1 MAFSISPA
9 VTVREFDLSGYIS
22 NVSITIGAM
31 AGVFRWGPVDD
42 AGLVS
47 SEQALVARYGKP
59 NSNNFE
65 TFYTASN
72 YLAYSDKLYVSRASD
87 AAAYNA
93 GAGSGAIANTQIKNE
108 TDFNNNANTLPAAS
122 YFFAKYPGA
131 IGNSLKVS
139 VCDSANAYGET
150 ITPSTANLEIDFV
163 VNSNVATITVT
174 GANTADAE
182 TQANTVLNQLQ
193 VGDIITAGNTTIGKQ
208 FLKISTL
215 GTISSNG
222 AVATFDVNTTTK
234 YTLSSNNTLESVKR
248 NWEYYNS
255 VDLTPGTSPYVEA
268 RGGVGDQMHVIV
280 VDEDGEFTGQPGQIL
295 EVFEN
300 VSRATD
306 ARGEQGGSIYYKDV
320 INNSSKFLWATND
333 RAGSVSNTSINM
345 TAVDTQPFTA
355 SMSGGTDSLSESAIP
370 LVDLA
375 RSYDLYKSSE
385 KFDISVILTGKSVG
399 GVHGEGLGNYIID
412 NIVEARKDCVVVL
425 SPQFDDVVNNPYQE
439 AEAIVQFRQALRST
453 SYAFLDSGYKYQYD
467 RYNDVYRWIPL
478 NGDIAGTFSRT
489 DVDRDPWWS
498 PAGYNRG
505 NIKNVTKLAYNP
517 DKADRDILYKNSIN
531 PVFQSGNR
539 GPVLFGDKTLLA
551 KTSAFDRINVRRLF
565 IVLEKAIATAA
576 QDLLFE
582 FNDAFTR
589 TQFRNL
595 VVPYLRNIQGRRG
608 IYEFRVVCDETN
620 NTGEIIDNNQFVG
633 DIYIKPAKSIN
644 EIQLNFVA
652 VRTAVD
658 FEEVIGRFG

>member
-31 AGVFRWGPVDD
+31 AGVFRWGPVDE
-42 AGLVS
+42 AGLIS
-47 SEQALVARYGKP
+47 SEQALVARYQKP

-65 TFYTASN
+65 TFYNASN
-72 YLAYSDKLYVSRASD
+72 YLAYSDKLYLTRVAD

-93 GAGSGAIANTQIKNE
+93 AGGNSAIANTQIKNE
-108 TDFNNNANTLPAAS
+108 TDFNNTSNTLDEAA
-122 YFFAKYPGA
+122 YFFAKYPGTV
-131 IGNSLKVS
+131 GNSLKIS

-150 ITPSTANLEIDFV
+150 LTPSTANLEIDFV

-174 GANTADAE
+174 GANTADAN
-182 TQANTVLNQLQ
+182 TQANTIVNQLQ

-208 FLKISTL
+208 FLKISS
-215 GTISSNG
+215 IG
-222 AVATFDVNTTTK
+222 ALSASGNVATVDVSTTTK
-234 YTLSSNNTLESVKR
+234 YSLSSNNTLTSVKR

-255 VDLTPGTSPYVEA
+255 VDLTPGTSPFVTS
-268 RGGVGDQMHVIV
+268 RGGVGDQVHIVI
-280 VDEDGEFTGQPGQIL
+280 VDEDGEFTSQPGQIL

-300 VSRATD
+300 LSRATD
-306 ARGEQGGSIYYKDV
+306 ARGEQGGSIYYKDA
-320 INNSSKFLWATND
+320 INNSSKYVWAVSD
-333 RAGSVSNTSINM
+333 RAGSASNTAINM
-345 TAVDTQPFTA
+345 TAVDTQPFTV
-355 SMSGGTDSLSESAIP
+355 SLTGGTDSLSESAIP
-370 LVDLA
+370 LADLA
-375 RSYDLYKSSE
+375 RGYDVYKSSE

-399 GVHGEGLGNYIID
+399 GVHGEGLANYIID
-412 NIVEARKDCVVVL
+412 NIVEFRKDCVVVL

-439 AEAIVQFRQALRST
+439 ADDIVEFRQALRST

-467 RYNDVYRWIPL
+467 RYNDVYRWVPL

-517 DKADRDILYKNSIN
+517 DKAERDILYKNSIN

-620 NTGEIIDNNQFVG
+620 NTGEIIDNNQFIG

-658 FEEVIGRFG
+658 FEEVIGKFG